1 MKKIKVGLDS
11 VKDKFIIRNENG
23 NPVTET
29 TAKDRELAFIRYPA
43 VFNTKE
49 DAIKYLKLKEVPYD
63 AMEQLY
69 IESSSL
75 FTFPTGAIL
84 IDFNEES
91 DTDKVVTVK
100 DILPR
105 LEREDQS
112 KLFSIEFIITG
123 INEFRI
129 LYTIRSIFINE
140 EDKKIQIT
148 NERFVGKDNYLT
160 IEEIY
165 NSIKDYKD
173 YKINLRLYDHTSR
186 RMIDED
192 LDNNFIIITDSTEIK
207 LITCLKSDLKRFIT
221 D

>member
-91 DTDKVVTVK
+91 DTDKVVTVR

-105 LEREDQS
+105 LEREDQC
-112 KLFSIEFIITG
+112 KLFSIE
-123 INEFRI
+123 
-129 LYTIRSIFINE
+129 
-140 EDKKIQIT
+140 
-148 NERFVGKDNYLT
+148 
-160 IEEIY
+160 
-165 NSIKDYKD
+165 
-173 YKINLRLYDHTSR
+173 
-186 RMIDED
+186 
-192 LDNNFIIITDSTEIK
+192 
-207 LITCLKSDLKRFIT
+207 
-221 D
+221 